1 MSKEVCRSIQF
12 ADVNFKFDSQ
22 SQNYTLSGGGL
33 GDYCPP
39 VEGSETGNCNNNDQR
54 VSSAFI
60 GLINM
65 LISNNDKENIE
76 SDKLAEYAILWLS
89 YKLNQKA
96 QNSGI
101 KLNDFFTKHMEKNTH
116 YNKKIK
122 NCEDNTTNKEF
133 IDKKKYLMN
142 MDIKDMSNF
151 YEAFD
156 ILCKIYNSY
165 NENSKNCTN
174 FSQKANEFAQKYNQL
189 NEDSN
194 DKSNSYKN
202 ILYNLST
209 DYNKLKKYLSD
220 NCSNPSDISSFP
232 EIEIPPDGPFEI
244 IEATSSSSIANKLI
258 PVLLIFSAIPVFL
271 GIAYKYS
278 LFGFDKRLHRQ
289 YLREKLKKVKKEMNH
304 YM

>member
-1 MSKEVCRSIQF
+1 MSKKVCKTIQF
-12 ADVNFKFDSQ
+12 ADAYIKFDSK

-39 VEGSETGNCNNNDQR
+39 VEGGGTDKCNNNDEK

-65 LISNNDKENIE
+65 LIGNNDEEKIE

-89 YKLNQKA
+89 YKIQQYEKTKTTILK
-96 QNSGI
+96 
-101 KLNDFFTKHMEKNTH
+101 DFFTKHIETNTH
-116 YNKKIK
+116 YNKKIT
-122 NCEDNTTNKEF
+122 NSEGNTTNKEF

-142 MDIKDMSNF
+142 MDIKDISNF

-156 ILCKIYNSY
+156 ILCKIYNAH
-165 NENSKNCTN
+165 NEKSKNCTS
-174 FSQKANEFAQKYNQL
+174 FSQKAKEFNEKYKEL
-189 NEDSN
+189 NEGSN
-194 DKSNSYKN
+194 NKNNSYKN

-209 DYNKLKKYLSD
+209 NYNNLKKYLSE
-220 NCSNPSDISSFP
+220 NCSDPSEISSFP
-232 EIEIPPDGPFEI
+232 EIGIPEGPFEI
-244 IEATSSSSIANKLI
+244 IEATSSSSIASNLI

-289 YLREKLKKVKKEMNH
+289 YLREKIKKIKREMNH
-304 YM
+304 HI